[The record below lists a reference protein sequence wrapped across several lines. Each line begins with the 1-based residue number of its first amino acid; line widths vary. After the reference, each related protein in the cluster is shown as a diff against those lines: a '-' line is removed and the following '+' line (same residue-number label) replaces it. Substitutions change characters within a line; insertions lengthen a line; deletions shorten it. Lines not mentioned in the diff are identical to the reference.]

1 MNLAFAV
8 TAAVLFGVGAY
19 LLLQHDLIR
28 IVVGVALIS
37 QCAVV
42 ALIGSSMSR
51 GRAPIGPGSGGP
63 VSDPVPQALVLTAL
77 VIGLATLALLLAF
90 VHRVVE
96 VFGTVQRSELAA
108 QETEH
113 EQSLR
118 HDEQLDRNEMT

>member
-8 TAAVLFGVGAY
+8 TAAVLFGAGAY
-19 LLLQHDLIR
+19 LLLQHDLVR

-42 ALIGSSMSR
+42 ALIGAGLTR
-51 GRAPIGPGSGGP
+51 GQAPIAPEAGRP

-77 VIGLATLALLLAF
+77 VIGLATLALVLAL
-90 VHRVVE
+90 VHRVV
-96 VFGTVQRSELAA
+96 VIFRTVERSELAA

-113 EQSLR
+113 EESLKR
-118 HDEQLDRNEMT
+118 AEQLDRSEMT